1 VRHTRIALM
10 SAEGISNQFIAE
22 RCGVNVPTIKRFG
35 GAAAP
40 GSKIYLTT
48 RLERVCRHLKT
59 GQNWHFDPAK
69 WAACRLLRNPWS
81 SIGDHQEEQPNY

>member
-22 RCGVNVPTIKRFG
+22 RCGVNVPTIKRL
-35 GAAAP
+35 AAQ
-40 GSKIYLTT
+40 
-48 RLERVCRHLKT
+48 LKT